1 MNNLFK
7 GYNTGIPSKSYYFY
21 SEPELQNN
29 KCTIKKADTLSD
41 SVIIANSNQPY
52 IIQTLSS
59 PVDYGDDWAKWER
72 YGIRQ
77 NSEMLKGMDYYSIDK
92 KLINDGYY
100 YCAIID
106 FADGDGKVEKVYK
119 Q

>member
-1 MNNLFK
+1 MH
-7 GYNTGIPSKSYYFY
+7 Y
-21 SEPELQNN
+21 
-29 KCTIKKADTLSD
+29 KKADTLSD

-77 NSEMLKGMDYYSIDK
+77 NSEMFKGMDYYSIDK
-92 KLINDGYY
+92 NLLLMDITTAQLLILRT
-100 YCAIID
+100 AT
-106 FADGDGKVEKVYK
+106 AK
-119 Q
+119 

>member
-1 MNNLFK
+1 MNNLYK

-21 SEPELQNN
+21 TEPELQNN

-59 PVDYGDDWAKWER
+59 PVDYGDDWAKLER

-77 NSEMLKGMDYYSIDK
+77 NSEMFKGMDYYSIDK

-100 YCAIID
+100 YCAIIH
-106 FADGDGKVEKVYK
+106 FADSDGKVVKVYK
-119 Q
+119 K

>member
-1 MNNLFK
+1 MH
-7 GYNTGIPSKSYYFY
+7 Y
-21 SEPELQNN
+21 
-29 KCTIKKADTLSD
+29 KKADTLSD

-59 PVDYGDDWAKWER
+59 PVDYGDDWAKLER

-77 NSEMLKGMDYYSIDK
+77 NSEMFKGMDYYSIDK

-100 YCAIID
+100 YCEIIH

-119 Q
+119 K